1 MSFQS
6 ENEASADNAAKLKT
20 LQKCTH
26 CGDDTNVG
34 NKFCNECTYIK
45 GRKEMCA
52 ENKKL
57 NLKYTCA
64 MCLLT

>member
-26 CGDDTNVG
+26 CGESTNTG
-34 NKFCNECTYIK
+34 NKYCLDCTIASK
-45 GRKEMCA
+45 RREMCE
-52 ENKKL
+52 ENKKIVP
-57 NLKYTCA
+57 NYKCRI
-64 MCLLT
+64 CQI

>member
-1 MSFQS
+1 MTFQS

-34 NKFCNECTYIK
+34 NKFCNFCTYSK
-45 GRKEMCA
+45 GRKEMCE
-52 ENKKL
+52 ENKRIMP
-57 NLKYTCA
+57 KYTCK
-64 MCLLT
+64 MCEIT

>member
-20 LQKCTH
+20 LQKCSH
-26 CGDDTNVG
+26 CGCDTNVG

-45 GRKEMCA
+45 ARKEMCE

-57 NLKYTCA
+57 NSKYVCG
-64 MCLLT
+64 MCEIT